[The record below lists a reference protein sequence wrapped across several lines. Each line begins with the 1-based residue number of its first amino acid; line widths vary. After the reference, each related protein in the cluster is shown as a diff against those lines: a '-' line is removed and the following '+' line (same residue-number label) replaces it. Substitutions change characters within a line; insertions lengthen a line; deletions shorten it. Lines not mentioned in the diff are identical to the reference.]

1 MRAFRQHKKLLL
13 ELRAAFKLTGAVQVW
28 QPDGQY
34 SHVAVTAGN
43 VAFTFWLSFGKDKP
57 TGAKASCRYGLPL
70 CSHGYKCPATR
81 EHVLRMHDNAG
92 NCVLQGQ
99 LFGLAV
105 LGVRG
110 DGKVQ
115 RLVEFRQ
122 LTSVEE
128 AELVKEPHQSHRWDE

>member
-1 MRAFRQHKKLLL
+1 M
-13 ELRAAFKLTGAVQVW
+13 W

-43 VAFTFWLSFGKDKP
+43 AAFTFWLDFGKDKP
-57 TGAKASCRYGLPL
+57 SGAKAGCYTGPFRSSDANTPNIPVAGV
-70 CSHGYKCPATR
+70 
-81 EHVLRMHDNAG
+81 VLRMHVSALW
-92 NCVLQGQ
+92 CCLLQGQ
-99 LFGLAV
+99 LFGLAL

-122 LTSVEE
+122 LTSIEE
-128 AELVKEPHQSHRWDE
+128 AELVKEPYQSRRWDQ